1 MAEILNEVY
10 EPRFVSN
17 SFGFRPGR
25 SAHDVVKFI
34 DEAIQ
39 RGQVNYVLE
48 ADIKGFFDNLDH
60 EWLMKFLSH
69 DIADKNFLR
78 YVKRFLKA
86 GIMEE
91 GAGLQDSER
100 GAPQGG
106 VISPI
111 LANVYLHYVLDL

>member
-1 MAEILNEVY
+1 MAEILNDVH

-17 SFGFRPGR
+17 SFDFRPGR

-34 DEAIQ
+34 DEAVQ
-39 RGQVNYVLE
+39 RGQTNYVLE

-91 GAGLQDSER
+91 GAGFQDSER

>member
-10 EPRFVSN
+10 EPRFVGN

-34 DEAIQ
+34 DEAVQ

-86 GIMEE
+86 GIM
-91 GAGLQDSER
+91 
-100 GAPQGG
+100 
-106 VISPI
+106 
-111 LANVYLHYVLDL
+111 